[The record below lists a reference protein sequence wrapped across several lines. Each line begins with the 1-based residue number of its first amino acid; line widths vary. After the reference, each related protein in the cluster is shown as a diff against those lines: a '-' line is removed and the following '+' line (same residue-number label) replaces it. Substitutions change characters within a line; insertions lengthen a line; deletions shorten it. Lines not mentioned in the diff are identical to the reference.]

1 MNENLIETLSQ
12 APVFAGCERS
22 TLEELAGHRA
32 LSVVTVL
39 LSVGHRAES

>member
-22 TLEELAGHRA
+22 TLEELAGSA
-32 LSVVTVL
+32 
-39 LSVGHRAES
+39 GHRLRLTLKILR